1 MKITVIG
8 AGNMGGAII
17 RGLVAAKRLDA
28 ADITAVAVHD
38 KTLNAMRVLGVQATA
53 DAAAAV
59 KTADVVILAVK
70 PWLVERVAVQIA
82 PAVKKDVL
90 VGSVAAGIG
99 FDALASYFGE
109 NRPLFRI
116 MPNTAVTVGEGMTLV
131 TARNA
136 TAEQAQAVVSLFE
149 PLGMVMEVPEKL
161 FDGGMALA
169 SCGIAYAL
177 RYVRA
182 AMEGGIELGV
192 PPLMAQTIVAQT
204 IKGAAEILL
213 RTGNHPE
220 AEIDKV
226 TTPGGITIKG
236 LNAME
241 ANGFTHAVIEG
252 LKASK

>member
-17 RGLVAAKRLDA
+17 RGLVASKRLDA
-28 ADITAVAVHD
+28 ADITAVAVSA
-38 KTLNAMRVLGVQATA
+38 KTLDNMRALGVKATD
-53 DAAAAV
+53 DAVEAT
-59 KTADVVILAVK
+59 KTADVILLAVK
-70 PWLVERVAVQIA
+70 PWLVESVAAQIA
-82 PAVKKDVL
+82 PAVKKDAL

-99 FDALASYFGE
+99 FDTLAAYFGDDA
-109 NRPLFRI
+109 PLFRI
-116 MPNTAVTVGEGMTLV
+116 MPNTAVTVGEGMTFV
-131 TARNA
+131 TAQNA
-136 TAEQAQAVVSLFE
+136 TAEQAKTIVSLFE

-182 AMEGGIELGV
+182 AMEGGIELGI

-220 AEIDKV
+220 AEIDRV

>member
-8 AGNMGGAII
+8 AGNIGSALI
-17 RGLVAAKRLDA
+17 RGLVAGERIA
-28 ADITAVAVHD
+28 AEEMTAVAVHD
-38 KTLNAMRVLGVQATA
+38 TTLNAMRTIGVQATA

-70 PWLVERVAVQIA
+70 PWIVESVSVQIA
-82 PAVKKDVL
+82 PHIPPAAL

-99 FDALASYFGE
+99 LDGLERYFGKD
-109 NRPLFRI
+109 RPLFRI
-116 MPNTAVTVGEGMTLV
+116 MPNTAVSVGEGMTFI
-131 TARNA
+131 TSRNSA
-136 TAEQAQAVVSLFE
+136 AEQTETIISLFE
-149 PLGMVMEVPEKL
+149 PLGRVMEVPEWQ
-161 FDGGMALA
+161 FEGGMALA

-182 AMEGGIELGV
+182 AMEGGIELGI
-192 PPLMAQTIVAQT
+192 PPSMAQTIVAQT
-204 IKGAAEILL
+204 VKGAAELLL

-220 AEIDKV
+220 AEIDRV

-241 ANGFTHAVIEG
+241 ANGFTRAVIEG

>member
-17 RGLVAAKRLDA
+17 RGLAAGKRIPA
-28 ADITAVAVHD
+28 EDITAVAVQE
-38 KTLNAMRVLGVQATA
+38 KTLNAMRAIGVQATN
-53 DAAAAV
+53 DAGGAA
-59 KTADVVILAVK
+59 KTADVIILAVK
-70 PWLVERVAVQIA
+70 PWLIESVSRQIA
-82 PAVKKDVL
+82 PAVKPGAL
-90 VGSVAAGIG
+90 IGSVAAGIRLG
-99 FDALASYFGE
+99 DLVSYFGGDK
-109 NRPLFRI
+109 PLFRI
-116 MPNTAVTVGEGMTLV
+116 MPNTAVTVGEGMTFI
-131 TARNA
+131 TSAGA
-136 TAEQAQAVVSLFE
+136 TPEQGQAMTSLFE
-149 PLGMVMEVPEKL
+149 PLGMVMDVPEKQ
-161 FDGGMALA
+161 FEGCMALA

-182 AMEGGIELGV
+182 AMEGGIELGI
-192 PPLMAQTIVAQT
+192 PPLMGQTVVAQT
-204 IKGAAEILL
+204 IKGAAELL
-213 RTGNHPE
+213 LQTGNHPE

>member
-8 AGNMGGAII
+8 AGNMGGAIV
-17 RGLVAAKRLDA
+17 RGLAASGFPA
-28 ADITAVAVHD
+28 EDITAVAVHE
-38 KTLNAMRVLGVQATA
+38 KTLNAMRAVGVRATA

-59 KTADVVILAVK
+59 EDADVVILAVK
-70 PWLVERVAVQIA
+70 PWLVQSVTAQIA
-82 PAVKKDVL
+82 EHVKKGTI
-90 VGSVAAGIG
+90 VGSVAAGIKFEELG
-99 FDALASYFGE
+99 AYFRDGVT
-109 NRPLFRI
+109 LFRI
-116 MPNTAVTVGEGMTLV
+116 MPNTAVTVGQGMTFI
-131 TARNA
+131 TSRNA
-136 TAEQAQAVVSLFE
+136 TVEQARTMTSLFE
-149 PLGMVMEVPEKL
+149 PLGMVMEVPEKQ
-161 FDGGMALA
+161 FEGCMALA

-182 AMEGGIELGV
+182 AMEGGIELGI
-192 PPLMAQTIVAQT
+192 PPLMAQTVVAQT
-204 IKGAAEILL
+204 VKGAAEILL
-213 RTGNHPE
+213 ETGNHPE

>member
-17 RGLVAAKRLDA
+17 RGLVASKRIA
-28 ADITAVAVHD
+28 AEDITAVAVSA
-38 KTLNAMRVLGVQATA
+38 KTLDAMRALGVQATA
-53 DAAAAV
+53 DTVQAV
-59 KTADVVILAVK
+59 ADADVVLLAVK
-70 PWLVERVAVQIA
+70 PWLVESVAAQAA
-82 PAVKKDVL
+82 PAVRADAL
-90 VGSVAAGIG
+90 IGSVAAGIG
-99 FDALASYFGE
+99 FEMLASHFGDK
-109 NRPLFRI
+109 PLFRM
-116 MPNTAVTVGEGMTLV
+116 MPNTAVTVGEGMTFV

-136 TAEQAQAVVSLFE
+136 TPEQARTIVSLFE
-149 PLGMVMEVPEKL
+149 PLGMVMEVPEKQ
-161 FDGGMALA
+161 FDGCMALA

-182 AMEGGIELGV
+182 AMEGGIELGI

-226 TTPGGITIKG
+226 TTPGGVTIKG

>member
-1 MKITVIG
+1 MKIAVIG

-17 RGLVAAKRLDA
+17 RGLVACRRLAPEDV
-28 ADITAVAVHD
+28 TAVAVHD
-38 KTLNAMRVLGVQATA
+38 KTLHVMRALGVQATA
-53 DAAAAV
+53 DAAQAV
-59 KTADVVILAVK
+59 TDADIVLLAVK
-70 PWLVERVAVQIA
+70 PWLVESVAAQTA
-82 PAVKKDVL
+82 PAVRADAL
-90 VGSVAAGIG
+90 IGSVAAGIG
-99 FDALASYFGE
+99 FETLTSHFGDK
-109 NRPLFRI
+109 PLFRI
-116 MPNTAVTVGEGMTLV
+116 MPNTAVTVGEGMTFISS
-131 TARNA
+131 RNA
-136 TAEQAQAVVSLFE
+136 SAEQAQVMTSLFE
-149 PLGMVMEVPEKL
+149 PLGMVMEVPEKQ
-161 FDGGMALA
+161 FEGCMALA

-182 AMEGGIELGV
+182 AMEGGIELGI

-226 TTPGGITIKG
+226 ATPGGITIKG

>member
-17 RGLVAAKRLDA
+17 RGLAAGKRIA
-28 ADITAVAVHD
+28 VEDITAVAVRT
-38 KTLNAMRVLGVQATA
+38 KTLDAMRALGVAATDNAAQAVR
-53 DAAAAV
+53 D
-59 KTADVVILAVK
+59 ADVVLLAVK
-70 PWLVERVAVQIA
+70 PWLIESVSAEIA
-82 PAVKKDVL
+82 PQIKPGAL
-90 VGSVAAGIG
+90 IGSVAAGIG
-99 FDALASYFGE
+99 FETLESHFGSSA
-109 NRPLFRI
+109 PLFRI
-116 MPNTAVTVGEGMTLV
+116 MPNTAVTVGEGMTFI

-136 TAEQAQAVVSLFE
+136 AAEQAQTVVSLFE

-182 AMEGGIELGV
+182 AMEGGIELGI

-226 TTPGGITIKG
+226 TTAGGITIKG

>member
-17 RGLVAAKRLDA
+17 RGLVSGGRLPA
-28 ADITAVAVHD
+28 EDITAVAVHD
-38 KTLNAMRVLGVQATA
+38 TTLDAMRALGVRATT

-59 KTADVVILAVK
+59 CGADVVILAVK
-70 PWLVERVAVQIA
+70 PWIVESVSVQIA
-82 PAVKKDVL
+82 PYIPPAVL

-99 FDALASYFGE
+99 LDELEACFGKE
-109 NRPLFRI
+109 RPLFRI
-116 MPNTAVTVGEGMTLV
+116 MPNTAVSVGEGMTFI

-136 TAEQAQAVVSLFE
+136 AAEQTGTVLSLFE
-149 PLGMVMEVPEKL
+149 PLGRVMEVPEKQ
-161 FDGGMALA
+161 FDGCMALA

-182 AMEGGIELGV
+182 AMEGGIELGI
-192 PPLMAQTIVAQT
+192 PPAMAQTVVAQT
-204 IKGAAEILL
+204 VRGAAELLL

-220 AEIDKV
+220 AEIDRV

-241 ANGFTHAVIEG
+241 ANGFTRAVIEG

>member
-17 RGLVAAKRLDA
+17 RGLVASRRLA
-28 ADITAVAVHD
+28 PEEVTAVAVHD
-38 KTLNAMRVLGVQATA
+38 KTLNAMRALGVQATA
-53 DAAAAV
+53 DAAQAV
-59 KTADVVILAVK
+59 ADADVVLLAVK
-70 PWLVERVAVQIA
+70 PWLVESVAAQAA
-82 PAVKKDVL
+82 PAVRADAL

-99 FDALASYFGE
+99 FETLASHFGDK
-109 NRPLFRI
+109 PLFRI
-116 MPNTAVTVGEGMTLV
+116 MPNTAVTVGEGMTFISS
-131 TARNA
+131 RNA
-136 TAEQAQAVVSLFE
+136 STEQTQVMTSLFE
-149 PLGMVMEVPEKL
+149 PLGMVMEVPEKQ
-161 FDGGMALA
+161 FEGCMALA

-182 AMEGGIELGV
+182 AMEGGIELGI

-204 IKGAAEILL
+204 VKGAAEILL

-226 TTPGGITIKG
+226 TTPGGITIRG

-241 ANGFTHAVIEG
+241 ANGFTRAVIEG

>member
-1 MKITVIG
+1 MKIAVIG

-17 RGLVAAKRLDA
+17 RGLVACRRLAPEDV
-28 ADITAVAVHD
+28 TAVAVHD
-38 KTLNAMRVLGVQATA
+38 KTLHAMRALGVQATA
-53 DAAAAV
+53 DAAQAV
-59 KTADVVILAVK
+59 TDADIVLLAVK
-70 PWLVERVAVQIA
+70 PWLVESVAAQTA
-82 PAVKKDVL
+82 PAVRADAL
-90 VGSVAAGIG
+90 IGSVAAGIG
-99 FDALASYFGE
+99 FETLTSHFGDK
-109 NRPLFRI
+109 PLFRI
-116 MPNTAVTVGEGMTLV
+116 MPNTAVTVGEGMTFISS
-131 TARNA
+131 RNA
-136 TAEQAQAVVSLFE
+136 SAEQAQVMTSLFE
-149 PLGMVMEVPEKL
+149 PLGMVMEVPEKQ
-161 FDGGMALA
+161 FEGCMALA

-182 AMEGGIELGV
+182 AMEGGIELGI

-226 TTPGGITIKG
+226 ATPGGITIKG

>member
-17 RGLVAAKRLDA
+17 RGLVASKRIA
-28 ADITAVAVHD
+28 AEDITAVAVSA
-38 KTLNAMRVLGVQATA
+38 KTLDAMRALGVQATA
-53 DAAAAV
+53 DTVQAV
-59 KTADVVILAVK
+59 ADADVVLLAVK
-70 PWLVERVAVQIA
+70 PWLVESVAAQTA
-82 PAVKKDVL
+82 PAVRADAL
-90 VGSVAAGIG
+90 IGSVAAGVG
-99 FDALASYFGE
+99 FEALAAYFGADKA
-109 NRPLFRI
+109 LFRI
-116 MPNTAVTVGEGMTLV
+116 MPNTAVTVGEGMTFV

-136 TAEQAQAVVSLFE
+136 TPEQTRTIVSLFE

-182 AMEGGIELGV
+182 AMEGGIELGI

>member
-17 RGLVAAKRLDA
+17 RGLVASRRLAPEDV
-28 ADITAVAVHD
+28 TAVAVHD
-38 KTLNAMRVLGVQATA
+38 NTLNAMRALGVQATA
-53 DAAAAV
+53 DAAQAV
-59 KTADVVILAVK
+59 ADADVVLLAVK
-70 PWLVERVAVQIA
+70 PWLVESVAAQAA
-82 PAVKKDVL
+82 PAVRADAL
-90 VGSVAAGIG
+90 IGSVAAGIG
-99 FDALASYFGE
+99 FETLASHFGDK
-109 NRPLFRI
+109 PLFRI
-116 MPNTAVTVGEGMTLV
+116 MPNTAVTVGEGMTFI
-131 TARNA
+131 TSQNA
-136 TAEQAQAVVSLFE
+136 SAEQAQVMTSLFE
-149 PLGMVMEVPEKL
+149 PLGMVMEVLEKQ
-161 FDGGMALA
+161 FEGCMALA

-182 AMEGGIELGV
+182 AMEGGIELGI

-241 ANGFTHAVIEG
+241 ANGFTRAVIEG

>member
-17 RGLVAAKRLDA
+17 RGLVASKRLA
-28 ADITAVAVHD
+28 AEDITAVAVSAR
-38 KTLNAMRVLGVQATA
+38 TLDTMRAIGVNATDNAEE
-53 DAAAAV
+53 AA
-59 KTADVVILAVK
+59 KTADVILLAVK
-70 PWLVERVAVQIA
+70 PWLVESVAAQIA
-82 PAVKKDVL
+82 PSVKTGAL
-90 VGSVAAGIG
+90 IGSVAAGVG
-99 FDALASYFGE
+99 FEALASYFGDDKA
-109 NRPLFRI
+109 LFRI
-116 MPNTAVTVGEGMTLV
+116 MPNTAVTVGEGMTFV

-136 TAEQAQAVVSLFE
+136 TAEQAKTIVSLFE

-182 AMEGGIELGV
+182 AMEGGVELGV

>member
-17 RGLVAAKRLDA
+17 RGLVASKRLDA
-28 ADITAVAVHD
+28 ADITAVAVSA
-38 KTLNAMRVLGVQATA
+38 KTLDAMRSLGVQATDRA
-53 DAAAAV
+53 ETAV
-59 KTADVVILAVK
+59 GTADVVILAVK
-70 PWLVERVAVQIA
+70 PWLVESVAAQIA
-82 PAVKKDVL
+82 PSVKTEAL
-90 VGSVAAGIG
+90 IGSVAAGIG
-99 FDALASYFGE
+99 FEVLASYFGDE
-109 NRPLFRI
+109 KTLFRI
-116 MPNTAVTVGEGMTLV
+116 MPNTAVTVGEGMTFV

-136 TAEQAQAVVSLFE
+136 TAEQVKTVISLFE

-182 AMEGGIELGV
+182 AMEGGIEMGI

-220 AEIDKV
+220 TEIDKV

>member
-17 RGLVAAKRLDA
+17 RGLVASKRLDA
-28 ADITAVAVHD
+28 ADMTAVAVSA
-38 KTLNAMRVLGVQATA
+38 KTLDAMRAIGVNATD
-53 DAAAAV
+53 DAKEAV

-70 PWLVERVAVQIA
+70 PWLVESVAEQIA
-82 PAVKKDVL
+82 SAVKKDAL
-90 VGSVAAGIG
+90 VGSVAAGVG
-99 FDALASYFGE
+99 FDTLGVYFGE
-109 NRPLFRI
+109 AAPLFRI
-116 MPNTAVTVGEGMTLV
+116 MPNTAVTVGEGMTFV

-136 TAEQAQAVVSLFE
+136 TAEQAKTIVSLFE

-182 AMEGGIELGV
+182 AMEGGIELGI

-220 AEIDKV
+220 AEIDRV

>member
-1 MKITVIG
+1 MKIAVIG

-17 RGLVAAKRLDA
+17 RGLVASRRLAPEDV
-28 ADITAVAVHD
+28 TAVAVHD
-38 KTLNAMRVLGVQATA
+38 KTLNAMRALGVQATA
-53 DAAAAV
+53 DAAQAV
-59 KTADVVILAVK
+59 ADADIVLLAVK
-70 PWLVERVAVQIA
+70 PWLVESVAAQTA
-82 PAVKKDVL
+82 PAVRADAL
-90 VGSVAAGIG
+90 IGSVAAGIG
-99 FDALASYFGE
+99 FETLTSHFGDK
-109 NRPLFRI
+109 PLFRI
-116 MPNTAVTVGEGMTLV
+116 MPNTAVTVGEGMTFISS
-131 TARNA
+131 RNA
-136 TAEQAQAVVSLFE
+136 LAEQAQVMTSLFE
-149 PLGMVMEVPEKL
+149 PLGMVMEVPEKQ
-161 FDGGMALA
+161 FEGCMALA

-182 AMEGGIELGV
+182 AMEGGIELGI

-226 TTPGGITIKG
+226 ATPGGITIKG